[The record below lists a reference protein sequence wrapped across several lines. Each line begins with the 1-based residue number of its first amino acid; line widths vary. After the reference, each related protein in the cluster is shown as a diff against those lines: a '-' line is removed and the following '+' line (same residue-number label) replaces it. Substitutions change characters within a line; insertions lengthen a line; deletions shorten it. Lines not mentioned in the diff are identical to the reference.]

1 MTHARH
7 VELVA
12 CAAPLAE
19 RVGEFATAV
28 AQAGWIPSI
37 TLSRNAAAWVD
48 ESTITSLNLQLKQ
61 TRLPGERKMSSRP
74 DAVVL
79 IPGTFNTLNK
89 LRAGISDTPALG
101 VLNDALGA
109 GVPLL
114 VVPMVNVRLAGHPAW
129 HATLQDLRG
138 QGVAFLDPNTG
149 KPGPLLPLESGT
161 GADVAS
167 RFDPGHLL
175 TWLHGLIGSSKP

>member
-1 MTHARH
+1 MTDARH

-12 CAAPLAE
+12 CAAPLVN
-19 RVGEFATAV
+19 RVGEFAAVV

-37 TLSRNAAAWVD
+37 TLSLNARSWID
-48 ESTITSLNLQLKQ
+48 ESTIKELSQELKQ
-61 TRLPGERKMSSRP
+61 PRSPGESKRSARP

-114 VVPMVNVRLAGHPAW
+114 VVPMDNTRLAGHPAW
-129 HATLQDLRG
+129 HATLKELRD
-138 QGVAFLDPNTG
+138 QGVTFLDPT
-149 KPGPLLPLESGT
+149 PGNRGSLIPLESGT
-161 GADVAS
+161 GVDVAS
-167 RFDPGHLL
+167 QFDPFRLSAWLQSL
-175 TWLHGLIGSSKP
+175 TSTPEA

>member
-1 MTHARH
+1 MTDARH

-12 CAAPLAE
+12 CAAPLAD
-19 RVGEFATAV
+19 RVGEFAA
-28 AQAGWIPSI
+28 ALAEAGWVPRV
-37 TLSRNAAAWVD
+37 TLSPNARSWVY
-48 ESTITSLNLQLKQ
+48 ESTIRELSQHLKQ
-61 TRLPGERKMSSRP
+61 TRSPGEPRRSARP
-74 DAVVL
+74 EAVIL

-114 VVPMVNVRLAGHPAW
+114 VVPMVNARLAGHPAW
-129 HATLQDLRG
+129 HATLKDLRG
-138 QGVAFLDPNTG
+138 RGVTFLDPNTG
-149 KPGPLLPLESGT
+149 KPGSPVPLESGT

-167 RFDPGHLL
+167 HFDPLHLI
-175 TWLHGLIGSSKP
+175 TWLQGISDV